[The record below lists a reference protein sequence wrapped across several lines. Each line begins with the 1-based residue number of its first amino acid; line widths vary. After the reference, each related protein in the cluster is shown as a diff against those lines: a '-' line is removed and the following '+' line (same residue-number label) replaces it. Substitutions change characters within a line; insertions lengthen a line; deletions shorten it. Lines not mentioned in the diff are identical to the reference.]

1 MSEDIA
7 KNIKMIEF
15 YKTELL
21 SSLSFLYGAM
31 FKGKNSDDITDAL
44 TDIVMTAYLLGRRLG
59 MDFNE
64 VDRHMQDKLHL
75 QIIEGHEAE
84 NWYKDLSALK
94 EYISG
99 RREV

>member
-1 MSEDIA
+1 MSDDIA

-31 FKGKNSDDITDAL
+31 FKGKNGDDITDAL
-44 TDIVMTAYLLGRRLG
+44 TGMVMTVYLLSRRLG
-59 MDFNE
+59 MDYS
-64 VDRHMQDKLHL
+64 DLDKHMLDKIHL

-84 NWYKDLSALK
+84 KWYKDLSALK
-94 EYISG
+94 EYVSG
-99 RREV
+99 REEA

>member
-31 FKGKNSDDITDAL
+31 FKSKNSDDITDAL
-44 TDIVMTAYLLGRRLG
+44 SDIVMTAYLLGKRLG
-59 MDFNE
+59 MDYGE
-64 VDRHMQDKLHL
+64 LDAHMLDKIHL

-84 NWYKDLSALK
+84 KWYKDLSGLK

-99 RREV
+99 REEG

>member
-1 MSEDIA
+1 MPDDIA

-31 FKGKNSDDITDAL
+31 FKGKSDDDITDAL
-44 TDIVMTAYLLGRRLG
+44 SDIVLTAYLLGKRLG
-59 MDFNE
+59 MDYSE
-64 VDRHMQDKLHL
+64 IDAHVLDKIHL

-84 NWYKDLSALK
+84 VWYKDLSSLK
-94 EYISG
+94 THITG
-99 RREV
+99 RGEW

>member
-1 MSEDIA
+1 MSDDIA

-31 FKGKNSDDITDAL
+31 FKGKNADVA
-44 TDIVMTAYLLGRRLG
+44 MTVYLLSRRLG
-59 MDFNE
+59 MDYGE
-64 VDRHMQDKLHL
+64 LDKHMMNKIHL

-84 NWYKDLSALK
+84 TWYKDLSTLK
-94 EYISG
+94 DYISG
-99 RREV
+99 REEE

>member
-1 MSEDIA
+1 MSDDIA

-31 FKGKNSDDITDAL
+31 FKGKSSDDITDAL
-44 TDIVMTAYLLGRRLG
+44 TDIVMTAYLLSRRLG
-59 MDFNE
+59 MDYS
-64 VDRHMQDKLHL
+64 DLDKHMLDKIHL

-84 NWYKDLSALK
+84 KWYNDLSTLK
-94 EYISG
+94 EHISD
-99 RREV
+99 RKEV

>member
-1 MSEDIA
+1 LSDDIA

-31 FKGKNSDDITDAL
+31 FKGKNADDITDAL
-44 TDIVMTAYLLGRRLG
+44 TDMAMTVYLLSRRLG
-59 MDFNE
+59 MDYGE
-64 VDRHMQDKLHL
+64 LDKHMMNKIHL

-84 NWYKDLSALK
+84 TWYKDLSTLK
-94 EYISG
+94 DYISG
-99 RREV
+99 REEE